1 MCDHRQRRQVQDGPA
16 SPRVPGQRMDVVD
29 QILNKLAELITQGRF
44 VELETEGL
52 EIKPVPADGGEWKER
67 YKSVNAFLNT
77 RGGIL
82 ILGVKE
88 EGTGASRRYVISEW
102 RDHAEPKLKEFSRLF
117 TDRKGVRLDLD
128 DRFPPMEI
136 RTLLGKRVAAVYVD
150 ELAADRKFVFFND
163 AAYKRILTGDHKIT
177 DREVE
182 AQEEFKEEAAHAKE
196 LQPVPGMTEADL
208 DLTKLNQFI
217 FQLNQLKPIETL
229 KPDLESARAF
239 LERKFFIKQGSVTIL
254 GALVCGNHP
263 GDRLGFRS
271 HVHGY
276 VDVPQQIA
284 QDKQDFVDNLL
295 PLMESSLGYLLRNIQ
310 VGISAENG
318 GIAVPQ
324 YPEEVLRET
333 VNNALAHRDYTVNK
347 QVIIA
352 IKPGVHIAIRNPGRF
367 RQTLI
372 IEDGNAEIP
381 VRRILPEAKPRNP
394 KLADVL
400 RVYRKWEGRGIGMAT
415 LVNLCLENRIDLP
428 YYRIYTEE
436 VCLHLRAGKLL
447 DERMKRFFDSFD
459 GYLST
464 KLSVDPTEEQLLVL
478 AYLIKS
484 EWCNEQ
490 LGYTILLTPDNNHF
504 AALVSLEKARL
515 ISKHPL
521 GTPAYP
527 IYIADRALMQKDY
540 VKELRSLFG
549 NTAFDGL
556 DETSKGALG
565 VIYRHNHFCKIQPV
579 SAKQTAFS
587 LWYDRGGAA
596 GNIKEFDL
604 FYRKMRNT
612 FNKIE
617 KAGFIKKLDGTP
629 RYVLRNDYRETHLF

>member
-1 MCDHRQRRQVQDGPA
+1 MK
-16 SPRVPGQRMDVVD
+16 SID
-29 QILNKLAELITQGRF
+29 QILDKLAGLIQQARF
-44 VELETEGL
+44 MELETEWL
-52 EIKPVPADGGEWKER
+52 EIKPVPVDGGEWKER
-67 YKSVNAFLNT
+67 HKSVNAFLNT

-88 EGTGASRRYVISEW
+88 EGTGPARRYVLSGW
-102 RDHAEPKLKEFSRLF
+102 KDHAEPNLKEFPRLF
-117 TDRKGVRLDLD
+117 TDRKGARQELNDC
-128 DRFPPMEI
+128 FPPMEL
-136 RTLLGKRVAAVYVD
+136 RTLLGARIAIVSVD
-150 ELAADRKFVFFND
+150 ELAADRKFVFLNG
-163 AAYKRILTGDHKIT
+163 AAYKRFLTGDHKVT

-196 LQPVPGMTEADL
+196 LQPVPDMTEADL

-217 FQLNQLKPIETL
+217 FHLNQPQSIETL
-229 KPDLESARAF
+229 KPDLNSARPF
-239 LERKFFIKQGSVTIL
+239 LERRCFLKDGAVTIL

-284 QDKQDFVDNLL
+284 QDKQDYVDNVLQ
-295 PLMESSLGYLLRNIQ
+295 LMDSSLGYLLRNIQ
-310 VGISAENG
+310 VGISAEQG
-318 GIAVPQ
+318 GKSVPQ

-333 VNNALAHRDYTVNK
+333 VNNALAHRDYSVNK

-372 IEDGNAEIP
+372 IEDGNADIP

-436 VCLHLRAGKLL
+436 VCLHLCAGKLL
-447 DERMKRFFDSFD
+447 NERMERLFESFD
-459 GYLST
+459 GHIAT
-464 KLSVDPTEEQLLVL
+464 KLEGGSLTGEQKLVL

-484 EWCNEQ
+484 EWANEQ

-504 AALVSLEKARL
+504 AALGILEKAGL
-515 ISKHPL
+515 ISKHAL
-521 GTPAYP
+521 STAAYP
-527 IYIADRALMQKDY
+527 IYVADRVLVQTSY
-540 VKELRSLFG
+540 VKALRAVFG
-549 NTAFDGL
+549 EAFDGL
-556 DETSKGALG
+556 DETAKGALG
-565 VIYRHNHFCKIQPV
+565 VVYRHNHFCKNKPV
-579 SAKQTAFS
+579 SAKQAAFA
-587 LWYDRGGAA
+587 LWYERSGPEGD
-596 GNIKEFDL
+596 IKQFDI
-604 FYRKMRNT
+604 FYRKIRNT

-617 KAGFIKKLDGTP
+617 KACLVSKVAGT
-629 RYVLRNDYRETHLF
+629 RGYVLRDDFKATRMI

>member
-1 MCDHRQRRQVQDGPA
+1 MKPI
-16 SPRVPGQRMDVVD
+16 D
-29 QILNKLAELITQGRF
+29 QTLLKLADLIQQGRF

-52 EIKPVPADGGEWKER
+52 EIKPVPVDGGEWKER
-67 YKSVNAFLNT
+67 HKTVNAFLNT

-88 EGTGASRRYVISEW
+88 EGTGPARRYALSGW
-102 RDHAEPKLKEFSRLF
+102 KDHAEPKLKDFPGLF
-117 TDRKGVRLDLD
+117 TDRKGVKQDLND
-128 DRFPPMEI
+128 CFPPMEL
-136 RTLLGKRVAAVYVD
+136 RTLLGERIAIVYVD
-150 ELAADRKFVFFND
+150 ELAADRKFVFLNGS
-163 AAYKRILTGDHKIT
+163 AYKRILTGDHKVT

-217 FQLNQLKPIETL
+217 FHLNQPQAIETL
-229 KPDLESARAF
+229 KPDLDSARPF
-239 LERKFFIKQGSVTIL
+239 LERRCFLKGGAVTIL

-276 VDVPQQIA
+276 VDAPQQIA
-284 QDKQDFVDNLL
+284 QDKQDYVDNVLQ
-295 PLMESSLGYLLRNIQ
+295 LMDASLGYLLRNIQ
-310 VGISAENG
+310 VGISAQHG
-318 GIAVPQ
+318 GRSVPQ

-333 VNNALAHRDYTVNK
+333 VNNALAHRDYSVNK

-372 IEDGNAEIP
+372 IEDGNADIP

-428 YYRIYTEE
+428 YYRIYSEE
-436 VCLHLRAGKLL
+436 VCLHLCAGKLL
-447 DERMKRFFDSFD
+447 DERMERLFESFD
-459 GYLST
+459 RHTVT
-464 KLSVDPTEEQLLVL
+464 KLEGESLTDEQKLVL

-484 EWCNEQ
+484 EWANEQ

-504 AALVSLEKARL
+504 AALGILEKAGL
-515 ISKHPL
+515 IGKHAL
-521 GTPAYP
+521 STAAYP
-527 IYIADRALMQKDY
+527 IYVADRVLVQRSY
-540 VKELRSLFG
+540 VRELRAVFG
-549 NTAFDGL
+549 GAFDDL
-556 DETSKGALG
+556 DETAKAALG
-565 VIYRHNHFCKIQPV
+565 VVYRHNHFCRANSV
-579 SAKQTAFS
+579 SAKQAAFA
-587 LWYDRGGAA
+587 LWYERSGPA
-596 GNIKEFDL
+596 GDIKQFDT
-604 FYRKMRNT
+604 FYRKVRNT
-612 FNKIE
+612 FNKVQ
-617 KAGFIKKLDGTP
+617 KAGFIEKVDGT
-629 RYVLRNDYRETHLF
+629 RGYVLRHDFKETHML

>member
-1 MCDHRQRRQVQDGPA
+1 MK
-16 SPRVPGQRMDVVD
+16 SID
-29 QILNKLAELITQGRF
+29 QILDKLAGLIQQARF
-44 VELETEGL
+44 MELETEWL
-52 EIKPVPADGGEWKER
+52 EIKPVPVDGGEWKER
-67 YKSVNAFLNT
+67 HKSVNAFLNT

-88 EGTGASRRYVISEW
+88 EGTGPARRYVLSGW
-102 RDHAEPKLKEFSRLF
+102 KDHAEPNLKEFPRLF
-117 TDRKGVRLDLD
+117 TDRKGARQELNDC
-128 DRFPPMEI
+128 FPPMEL
-136 RTLLGKRVAAVYVD
+136 RTLLGARIAIVFVD
-150 ELAADRKFVFFND
+150 ELAADRKFVFLNG
-163 AAYKRILTGDHKIT
+163 AAYKRILTGDHKVT

-196 LQPVPGMTEADL
+196 LQPVPDMTEADL

-217 FQLNQLKPIETL
+217 FHLNQPQSIETL
-229 KPDLESARAF
+229 KPDLNSARPF
-239 LERKFFIKQGSVTIL
+239 LERRCFLKDGAVTIL

-284 QDKQDFVDNLL
+284 QDKQDYVDNVLQ
-295 PLMESSLGYLLRNIQ
+295 LMDSSLGYLLRNIQ
-310 VGISAENG
+310 VGISAEQG
-318 GIAVPQ
+318 GKSVPQ

-333 VNNALAHRDYTVNK
+333 VNNALAHRDYSVNK

-372 IEDGNAEIP
+372 IEDGNADIP

-436 VCLHLRAGKLL
+436 VCLHLCAGKLL
-447 DERMKRFFDSFD
+447 NERMERLFESFD
-459 GYLST
+459 GHIAT
-464 KLSVDPTEEQLLVL
+464 KLEGGSLTGEQKLVL

-484 EWCNEQ
+484 EWANEQ
-490 LGYTILLTPDNNHF
+490 LGHTILLTPDNNHF
-504 AALVSLEKARL
+504 AALGILEKAGL
-515 ISKHPL
+515 ISKHAL
-521 GTPAYP
+521 STAAYP
-527 IYIADRALMQKDY
+527 IYVADRVLVQTSY
-540 VKELRSLFG
+540 VKALRAVFG
-549 NTAFDGL
+549 EAFDGL
-556 DETSKGALG
+556 DETAKGALG
-565 VIYRHNHFCKIQPV
+565 VVYRHNHFCKNKPV
-579 SAKQTAFS
+579 SAKQAAFA
-587 LWYDRGGAA
+587 LWYERSGPEGD
-596 GNIKEFDL
+596 IKQFDI
-604 FYRKMRNT
+604 FYRKIRNT

-617 KAGFIKKLDGTP
+617 KACLVSKVAGT
-629 RYVLRNDYRETHLF
+629 RGYVLRDDFKATHMI

>member
-1 MCDHRQRRQVQDGPA
+1 MKPI
-16 SPRVPGQRMDVVD
+16 D
-29 QILNKLAELITQGRF
+29 QILLKLADLIQQGRF
-44 VELETEGL
+44 VELETEWL
-52 EIKPVPADGGEWKER
+52 EIKPVPVDGGEWKER
-67 YKSVNAFLNT
+67 HKSVNAFLNT

-88 EGTGASRRYVISEW
+88 EGTGPARRYLLSGW
-102 RDHAEPKLKEFSRLF
+102 KDHAEPNLKEFPRLF
-117 TDRKGVRLDLD
+117 TDRKGVRQDLND
-128 DRFPPMEI
+128 CFPPMEL
-136 RTLLGKRVAAVYVD
+136 RTLLGERIAIVYVD
-150 ELAADRKFVFFND
+150 EMAADRKFVFLNGT
-163 AAYKRILTGDHKIT
+163 AYRRILTGDHKVS

-196 LQPVPGMTEADL
+196 LQPVPDMTEADL
-208 DLTKLNQFI
+208 DLPKLNQFI
-217 FQLNQLKPIETL
+217 FHLNQPQAIETL
-229 KPDLESARAF
+229 KPDLDSARPF
-239 LERKFFIKQGSVTIL
+239 LERRCFLKDGAVTIL

-284 QDKQDFVDNLL
+284 QDKQDYVDNVLQ
-295 PLMESSLGYLLRNIQ
+295 LMDSSLGYLLRNIQ
-310 VGISAENG
+310 VGISAEQG
-318 GIAVPQ
+318 GKSVPQ

-333 VNNALAHRDYTVNK
+333 VNNALAHRDYSVNK

-372 IEDGNAEIP
+372 IEDGNADVP

-436 VCLHLRAGKLL
+436 VCLHLCAGKLL
-447 DERMKRFFDSFD
+447 NERMERLFESFD
-459 GYLST
+459 RHISARLDGGSLT
-464 KLSVDPTEEQLLVL
+464 DEQKLVL

-484 EWCNEQ
+484 EWINEQ

-504 AALVSLEKARL
+504 TALGTLEKAGL
-515 ISKHPL
+515 ISKHAL
-521 GTPAYP
+521 STAAYP
-527 IYIADRALMQKDY
+527 IYVADRVLVERSY
-540 VKELRSLFG
+540 VRELRAVFG
-549 NTAFDGL
+549 EAFDGL
-556 DETSKGALG
+556 NETAKGALG
-565 VIYRHNHFCKIQPV
+565 VVFRHNHFCKTKPV
-579 SAKQTAFS
+579 SAKQAAFA
-587 LWYDRGGAA
+587 LWYERA
-596 GNIKEFDL
+596 GSQDDIKEFDT
-604 FYRKMRNT
+604 FYRKVRNT
-612 FNKIE
+612 FNKVQ
-617 KAGFIKKLDGTP
+617 KAGFIEKVDGTHG
-629 RYVLRNDYRETHLF
+629 YVLKEDFKDTHML

>member
-1 MCDHRQRRQVQDGPA
+1 MKPI
-16 SPRVPGQRMDVVD
+16 D
-29 QILNKLAELITQGRF
+29 QILIKLADLIQQGRF

-52 EIKPVPADGGEWKER
+52 EIKPVPVDGGEWKER
-67 YKSVNAFLNT
+67 HKSVNAFLNT

-88 EGTGASRRYVISEW
+88 EGTGAARRYVLSGW
-102 RDHAEPKLKEFSRLF
+102 KDHAEPNLKEFPRLF
-117 TDRKGVRLDLD
+117 TDRKGVKQDLND
-128 DRFPPMEI
+128 CFPPMEL
-136 RTLLGKRVAAVYVD
+136 RTLLGERIAIVYVD
-150 ELAADRKFVFFND
+150 ELAADRKFVFLNGT
-163 AAYKRILTGDHKIT
+163 AYKRILTGDHKVT

-196 LQPVPGMTEADL
+196 LQPVPDMTEADL

-217 FQLNQLKPIETL
+217 FHLNQPQAIETL
-229 KPDLESARAF
+229 KPDLNSARPF
-239 LERKFFIKQGSVTIL
+239 LERRCFLKDGAVTIL

-284 QDKQDFVDNLL
+284 QDKQDYVDNVLQ
-295 PLMESSLGYLLRNIQ
+295 LMDSSLGYLLRNIQ
-310 VGISAENG
+310 VGISAEQG
-318 GIAVPQ
+318 GKSVPQ

-333 VNNALAHRDYTVNK
+333 VNNALAHRDYSVNK

-372 IEDGNAEIP
+372 IEDGNADIP

-436 VCLHLRAGKLL
+436 VCLHLCAGKLL
-447 DERMKRFFDSFD
+447 DERMERLFESFD
-459 GYLST
+459 RHISA
-464 KLSVDPTEEQLLVL
+464 KLEGGSLTEEQKLVL
-478 AYLIKS
+478 SYLIKS
-484 EWCNEQ
+484 EWANEQ

-504 AALVSLEKARL
+504 TALGILEKAGL
-515 ISKHPL
+515 ISKHAL
-521 GTPAYP
+521 STAAYP
-527 IYIADRALMQKDY
+527 IYVADRVLVQRSY
-540 VKELRSLFG
+540 VKELRAVFG
-549 NTAFDGL
+549 DAFDNL
-556 DETSKGALG
+556 DETAKAALG
-565 VIYRHNHFCKIQPV
+565 VVYRHNHFCKTKPV
-579 SAKQTAFS
+579 SAKQAAFA
-587 LWYDRGGAA
+587 LWYDRSGPA
-596 GNIKEFDL
+596 GDIKEFDT
-604 FYRKMRNT
+604 FYRKVRNT
-612 FNKIE
+612 FNKVQKAAFIE
-617 KAGFIKKLDGTP
+617 KVDGT
-629 RYVLRNDYRETHLF
+629 RGYVLMHDFKETHML

>member
-1 MCDHRQRRQVQDGPA
+1 MK
-16 SPRVPGQRMDVVD
+16 SID
-29 QILNKLAELITQGRF
+29 QILDKLAGLIQQGRF
-44 VELETEGL
+44 MELETEWL
-52 EIKPVPADGGEWKER
+52 EIKPVPVDGGEWKER
-67 YKSVNAFLNT
+67 HKSVNAFLNT

-88 EGTGASRRYVISEW
+88 EGTGSARRYVLSGW
-102 RDHAEPKLKEFSRLF
+102 KDHAEPNLKEFPRLF
-117 TDRKGVRLDLD
+117 TDRKGARQELNDC
-128 DRFPPMEI
+128 FPPMEL
-136 RTLLGKRVAAVYVD
+136 RTLLGARIAIVFVN
-150 ELAADRKFVFFND
+150 ELAADRKFVFLNG
-163 AAYKRILTGDHKIT
+163 AAYKRILTGDHKVT
-177 DREVE
+177 AREVE

-196 LQPVPGMTEADL
+196 LQPVPDMTEADL

-217 FQLNQLKPIETL
+217 FHLNQPQSIETL
-229 KPDLESARAF
+229 KPDLNSARPF
-239 LERKFFIKQGSVTIL
+239 LERRCFLKDGAVTIL

-284 QDKQDFVDNLL
+284 QDKQDYVDNVLQ
-295 PLMESSLGYLLRNIQ
+295 LMDSSLGYLLRNIQ
-310 VGISAENG
+310 VGISAEQG
-318 GIAVPQ
+318 GKSVPQ

-333 VNNALAHRDYTVNK
+333 VNNALAHRDYSVNK

-372 IEDGNAEIP
+372 IEDGNADIP

-436 VCLHLRAGKLL
+436 VCLHLCAGKLL
-447 DERMKRFFDSFD
+447 NERMERLFESFD
-459 GYLST
+459 GHIAT
-464 KLSVDPTEEQLLVL
+464 KLEGGSLTDEQKLVL

-484 EWCNEQ
+484 EWANEQ

-504 AALVSLEKARL
+504 AALGILEKAGL
-515 ISKHPL
+515 ISKHAL
-521 GTPAYP
+521 STAAYP
-527 IYIADRALMQKDY
+527 IYVADRVLVQTSY
-540 VKELRSLFG
+540 VKALRAVFG
-549 NTAFDGL
+549 EAFDGL
-556 DETSKGALG
+556 DETAKGALG
-565 VIYRHNHFCKIQPV
+565 VVYRHNHFCKNKPV
-579 SAKQTAFS
+579 SAKQAAFA
-587 LWYDRGGAA
+587 LWYERSGPEGD
-596 GNIKEFDL
+596 IKQFDI
-604 FYRKMRNT
+604 FYRKIRNT

-617 KAGFIKKLDGTP
+617 KACLVSKVAGT
-629 RYVLRNDYRETHLF
+629 RGYVLRDDSKATRMI